1 MNITPLPTVA
11 LPQKSARANAAAP
24 SQLQTLGETKDQE
37 PMPSGAARHDTRAPR
52 LSQKF
57 NMRFLVLQ
65 QEMQMENRKFT
76 TLSTMMKT
84 KHSTASAAIS
94 NIK

>member
-1 MNITPLPTVA
+1 MNVTPLPAVA
-11 LPQKSARANAAAP
+11 LPQKSARANAAVP

-37 PMPSGAARHDTRAPR
+37 PVPSGALRHDTRVPR

-57 NMRFLVLQ
+57 NMQFLMLQ

-76 TLSTMMKT
+76 SQSNVMKT